1 MRYDIYAWS
10 APRDLSPE
18 EAADRIEEWEARSG
32 DPSQAPFEPSSDT
45 AGFYRELE
53 HDMRDLPGFAIVA
66 DAEPHTG
73 RGPVWLQTDPAPPA
87 HIVAVTLPRGS
98 QSALREVL
106 NDVYG
111 IGTKF
116 DLILLDA
123 NNGVLHEP
131 MVEMAA
137 YADAT
142 FWPSGAIR
150 SAIAGGG
157 GLVAAIA
164 AYLIGI
170 PIISGIVMI
179 VGLFMFVLSVVVFVS
194 YARKPR
200 STSP

>member
-1 MRYDIYAWS
+1 MRHDIYAWS

-18 EAADRIEEWEARSG
+18 DAANRIEGWEADGG
-32 DPSQAPFEPSSDT
+32 DPARAPFEPSSDT

-87 HIVAVTLPRGS
+87 HIVAVSLPRGPE
-98 QSALREVL
+98 SALREVL

-111 IGTKF
+111 TGTKF

-131 MVEMAA
+131 MAEMAA

-150 SAIAGGG
+150 SGIAGGG
-157 GLVAAIA
+157 GLLAAIA
-164 AYLIGI
+164 AYLLGI
-170 PIISGIVMI
+170 PIFSGLVMI
-179 VGLFMFVLSVVVFVS
+179 IGLFMFVLSVAVFASQV
-194 YARKPR
+194 RKR
-200 STSP
+200 A

>member
-1 MRYDIYAWS
+1 MRYDIYAWA

-18 EAADRIEEWEARSG
+18 DAADRIEDWEARGG
-32 DPSQAPFEPSSDT
+32 DPALAPFEPSSDT

-53 HDMRDLPGFAIVA
+53 SDMRDLPGFEIVA
-66 DAEPHTG
+66 DAEPHRG
-73 RGPVWLQTDPAPPA
+73 RGPVWLQTEPAPPA
-87 HIVAVTLPRGS
+87 HIVALRLPRGS
-98 QSALREVL
+98 DSALRSVL

-123 NNGVLHEP
+123 ANAVLHEP
-131 MVEMAA
+131 MAEMGA

-150 SAIAGGG
+150 AAFFG
-157 GLVAAIA
+157 GLGLLAAVA

-170 PIISGIVMI
+170 PIVSGLVMI
-179 VGLFMFVLSVVVFVS
+179 VGLFMFVLTVSVFVT
-194 YARKPR
+194 YARKGSAPR
-200 STSP
+200 